1 MENKKCSKPPTSN
14 ATTEVSKYYDSS
26 TLLLPALCNG
36 QRRGL
41 QPDHPGAAY
50 SSRPCFASEI
60 QDHCPDKY

>member
-1 MENKKCSKPPTSN
+1 MICLPCFSLNL
-14 ATTEVSKYYDSS
+14 AT
-26 TLLLPALCNG
+26 A

-60 QDHCPDKY
+60 QDRCPEKCIKMLGLRCKM